1 MTTLATMIPHSRP
14 SLDEADI
21 RAATDVLRSGRL
33 AQGPVVEE
41 FERRVAMF
49 MRLSGGVAV
58 NSGTAALEVSL
69 RVLGAGPGSEV
80 ILPSYVCA
88 APWIAVQRV
97 GATACLVDVDPATYA
112 IDPAAAK
119 RALTAKT
126 RAIIVPHLFGLPA
139 CLTDLERLGVP
150 LIEDCAQTLGAEE
163 AGRRVGSVGLLTVC
177 SFYAT
182 KLLCTGEGGMV
193 LSRDA
198 GLLERARA
206 LRQYDESPSMD
217 SGAANFK
224 LTDLQA
230 AIGLSQL
237 ERLPLLLARRVA
249 LARAYRTAAEA
260 GGLTPPLVPAGRTHV
275 YYRFVVRTSDPDACA
290 ARFQQAGIQCR
301 KPVFRSLHRYA
312 GLDGFPGAEE
322 AERTAISVPLYP
334 SLTDDERAQI
344 LTALRGKFS

>member
-41 FERRVAMF
+41 FERRMAAF
-49 MRLSGGVAV
+49 MCASGGVAV
-58 NSGTAALEVSL
+58 SSGTAALEVSL
-69 RVLGAGPGSEV
+69 RVLGVGPGSEV

-97 GATACLVDVDPATYA
+97 GATACLVDVDPETYA
-112 IDPAAAK
+112 IDPLAAK

-139 CLTDLERLGVP
+139 ALTDLERLGVP

-163 AGRRVGSVGLLTVC
+163 AGRRVGSVGTVTVC

-206 LRQYDESPSMD
+206 LRQYDESSIVD
-217 SGAANFK
+217 AGAANFK
-224 LTDLQA
+224 LTDVQA

-237 ERLPLLLARRVA
+237 ERLPLLLTRRLA
-249 LARAYRTAAEA
+249 LARAYRRAAEA
-260 GGLTPPLVPAGRTHV
+260 GGLAPPVVPPDRTHV
-275 YYRFVVRTSDPDACA
+275 YYRFVLRLSDPNGYA
-290 ARFQQAGIQCR
+290 ARLQQAGIQGR
-301 KPVFRSLHRYA
+301 RPVFRSLHRYV

-322 AERTAISVPLYP
+322 AERTALSVPLYP
-334 SLTDDERAQI
+334 SLTDDELTHI
-344 LTALRGKFS
+344 VTALRGEVS